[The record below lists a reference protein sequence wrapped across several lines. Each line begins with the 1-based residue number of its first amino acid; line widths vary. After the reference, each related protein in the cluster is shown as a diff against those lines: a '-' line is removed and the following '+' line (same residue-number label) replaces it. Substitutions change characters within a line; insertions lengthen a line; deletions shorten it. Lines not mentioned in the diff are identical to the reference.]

1 MLNRLKLLIPFLLFF
16 ACNQGKIPETE
27 GPPPLVNTE
36 TRPINK
42 QWKGIWAFQDSSVF
56 FSNDFK
62 GARLNGLVMDSANH
76 FIALI
81 TGENYP
87 INPSP
92 WYAFQVWSKESKE
105 ITVKLTYTESR
116 SRYYPKIS
124 YDGEN
129 FQPVDSSKV
138 IGFEGTGWG
147 IDHVPETIEMTLD
160 VSSDTLWIAAQ
171 ELWTSSEVK
180 SWMDELSVADNIDQY
195 TIGTSREGKPIW
207 MMQIGNRDAKKSV
220 IIISRQHPPEVTGFL
235 AMKSFIETLSGD
247 SEQALRFKKA
257 FSIFNVPLMNPD
269 GVDNGHWRH
278 NSGGI
283 DLNRDWQEFNQPE
296 TSAVKSFIE
305 QKKKE
310 GVEFVFAA
318 DFHSTWE
325 DIYYPLDS
333 SLLKSNELFIYD
345 WVDQI
350 ASNLSIKNPNV
361 KPSLYLKPTMVSR
374 NYFYHDHQIPGIVF
388 ELGDN
393 TERAFLAK
401 KGKVAAEELMKI
413 LIDRLN

>member
-27 GPPPLVNTE
+27 GPPSLVNTE

-393 TERAFLAK
+393 TERAFLAR